1 MNPSSDYS
9 GLISFRIDWF
19 DLLAVQEALKSLLQH
34 RSWKASVLQCSAFF
48 MPVVTCAH
56 DYRKC
61 YQEVC
66 SGVRLL
72 AAQKSINRPGWW
84 KRNVALFQILV
95 TSGRRRVAD
104 ICPKVDCPPT
114 PTGKG

>member
-1 MNPSSDYS
+1 MLGEKNLTSKRKYHTILLPKEC
-9 GLISFRIDWF
+9 GIQ
-19 DLLAVQEALKSLLQH
+19 LLAN
-34 RSWKASVLQCSAFF
+34 
-48 MPVVTCAH
+48 
-56 DYRKC
+56 
-61 YQEVC
+61 
-66 SGVRLL
+66 
-72 AAQKSINRPGWW
+72 QKSINRPGWW